1 MAENSYGNRVE
12 DKMSPLGQI
21 TRKNP
26 LAALI
31 IASFGS
37 FVTSMLTV
45 MGLMTSPIS
54 ANVQRIEEEIRI
66 DRERIHNITQ
76 RIGSAPRA
84 APDVAKLYERTD
96 ELKEDVKEIKR
107 KADSY
112 NESIARLGGIVVGL
126 QRDCDRVINSKM
138 RRNQQ

>member
-1 MAENSYGNRVE
+1 MAEAGYGNRVE

-26 LAALI
+26 LAALV

-54 ANVQRIEEEIRI
+54 ANVQRIQGELQIAEQH
-66 DRERIHNITQ
+66 IHDITK

-84 APDVAKLYERTD
+84 APDVAKLYQRTD
-96 ELKEDVKEIKR
+96 DLKEDVKELKR
-107 KADSY
+107 KTDTFQ
-112 NESIARLGGIVVGL
+112 ESVARLGGVVVGL
-126 QRDCDRVINSKM
+126 QRDCDKIINSQM
-138 RRNQQ
+138 RRNQ